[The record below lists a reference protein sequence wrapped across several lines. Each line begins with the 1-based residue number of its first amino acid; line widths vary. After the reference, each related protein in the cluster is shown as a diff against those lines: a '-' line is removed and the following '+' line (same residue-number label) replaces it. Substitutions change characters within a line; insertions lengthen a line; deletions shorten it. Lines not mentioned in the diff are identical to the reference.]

1 MKNNKFI
8 SISFIKFLI
17 TGFINTFSSFGLY
30 VLLLK
35 LNCNYI
41 IAIIL
46 SYIFGIILSYLLNTF
61 FVFKAKKEVGNMI
74 KFIFSYLS
82 SLILNILVTILL
94 VNYLKIDKI
103 VAQLIATVICIGYNF
118 ILQSKWVFKER
129 NY

>member
-8 SISFIKFLI
+8 SISFIKFLV

-41 IAIIL
+41 AAIVL

-61 FVFKAKKEVGNMI
+61 FVFETKKEIRNMI
-74 KFIFSYLS
+74 RFIFSYLS
-82 SLILNILVTILL
+82 SLILNILITTLL
-94 VNYLKIDKI
+94 VNYLNIDKI
-103 VAQLIATVICIGYNF
+103 IAQFLAIIICISYNF

>member
-8 SISFIKFLI
+8 SISFIKFLV

-41 IAIIL
+41 AAIVL

-61 FVFKAKKEVGNMI
+61 FVFETKKEI
-74 KFIFSYLS
+74 KNKYGDFGI
-82 SLILNILVTILL
+82 LIISKILEKLTIPR
-94 VNYLKIDKI
+94 I
-103 VAQLIATVICIGYNF
+103 
-118 ILQSKWVFKER
+118 
-129 NY
+129 

>member
-8 SISFIKFLI
+8 SISFIKFLV

-41 IAIIL
+41 AAIVL

-61 FVFKAKKEVGNMI
+61 FVFETKKEIKNMI
-74 KFIFSYLS
+74 RFIFSYLS
-82 SLILNILVTILL
+82 SLILNILITTLL
-94 VNYLKIDKI
+94 VNYLNIDKI
-103 VAQLIATVICIGYNF
+103 IAQLLATIICISYNF

>member
-61 FVFKAKKEVGNMI
+61 FVFKAKKEVRNMI

-82 SLILNILVTILL
+82 SLIINILVTILL

-103 VAQLIATVICIGYNF
+103 IAQLIATIICIGYNF
-118 ILQSKWVFKER
+118 ILQSKWVFK
-129 NY
+129 

>member
-30 VLLLK
+30 ILLLK

-61 FVFKAKKEVGNMI
+61 FVFNAKKEISNMV
-74 KFIFSYLS
+74 KFVFSYLT
-82 SLILNILVTILL
+82 SLILNILITYFL
-94 VNYLKIDKI
+94 VSFFELNKVL
-103 VAQLIATVICIGYNF
+103 AQLIATIVCIGYNF
-118 ILQSKWVFKER
+118 ILQSKWVFKKKF
-129 NY
+129 

>member
-8 SISFIKFLI
+8 SISFIKFLV

-41 IAIIL
+41 AAIVL

-61 FVFKAKKEVGNMI
+61 FVFETKKEIKNMI
-74 KFIFSYLS
+74 RFIFSYLS
-82 SLILNILVTILL
+82 SLILNILITTLL
-94 VNYLKIDKI
+94 VNYLNIDKI
-103 VAQLIATVICIGYNF
+103 IAQFLATIICISYNF

>member
-61 FVFKAKKEVGNMI
+61 FVFKAKKEVRNMI

-82 SLILNILVTILL
+82 SLIINILVTILL

-118 ILQSKWVFKER
+118 ILQSKWVFK
-129 NY
+129 